1 MKIYSAAIDGLNL
14 TLTEIEADIMRGL
27 PMFNIVGMGDVS
39 IKEAR
44 ERIRSAL
51 KNSGYV
57 FPLNRKVVS
66 LSPASIKKQGS
77 HFDLPITLAMLAK
90 SNQIREKSTKPVFCA
105 GELKLDGTLR
115 SIHGALPLTHF
126 AYKRGFK
133 QIFIPWENKE
143 EASLIKGIDIYPIKN
158 IKELI
163 MHFEGRKEIKSFR
176 EKSISKF
183 ESKIQIDFE
192 EIKGHELPKRALEI
206 AISGKH
212 HILLTGPPGT
222 GKSMLAKAAQ
232 GIQPEL
238 SEQES
243 MNVSMIYSIAQKS
256 KAPIFI
262 RPFRHIHNTTTQVTL
277 LGGGNP
283 FKVGEATLAHKGI
296 LFLDEFAEFKR
307 PVIESLREP
316 LQDGVIRLGR
326 FGKTR
331 ILPAEFQLIAAM
343 NPCPCGYY
351 GDQYRNCQCT
361 PYNIRQYYKKISGPI
376 LDRIDIMAEVPR
388 LPKSI
393 LFKHSK
399 NESTEQ
405 IKKRVVKTLEIQQK
419 RGIFNNKL
427 QLKDFKLDKSAE
439 EFLKRVMEKL
449 QISPRSYLSILRVAR
464 TIADM
469 ERCDPILKDHIAE
482 AVQYKKDFI
491 Y

>member
-14 TLTEIEADIMRGL
+14 TLTEVEADISRGL
-27 PMFNIVGMGDVS
+27 PVFNIVGLGDIS

-51 KNSGYV
+51 KNSGYI

-66 LSPASIKKQGS
+66 LSPASVKKQGS
-77 HFDLPITLAMLAK
+77 HFDLPITLAMLSK
-90 SNQIREKSTKPVFCA
+90 SGQINSDSIDPVFCV

-115 SIHGALPLTHF
+115 AIPGTLPLAHF
-126 AYKRGFK
+126 ALKRRFK
-133 QIFIPWENKE
+133 RIFIPWDNRD
-143 EASLIKGIDIYPIKN
+143 EAAMIKGLEIYPIKN

-163 MHFEGRKEIKSFR
+163 MHFEGKKLLKPYSNSPKIPKSQNEI
-176 EKSISKF
+176 
-183 ESKIQIDFE
+183 IDFA
-192 EIKGHELPKRALEI
+192 EIKGHELPKRAIEI
-206 AISGKH
+206 AISGNH

-222 GKSMLAKAAQ
+222 GKSMLAKASQ
-232 GIQPEL
+232 GIQPLLNEKN
-238 SEQES
+238 S
-243 MNVSMIYSIAQKS
+243 MTVSMIYSITQK
-256 KAPIFI
+256 ATPPII
-262 RPFRHIHNTTTQVTL
+262 QRPFRHIHNTTTQATL

-283 FKVGEATLAHKGI
+283 FSVGEATLAHKGI

-307 PVIESLREP
+307 PTIESLREP

-331 ILPAEFQLIAAM
+331 ILPAQFQLIAAM

-351 GDQYRNCQCT
+351 GDQFKNCQCT

-376 LDRIDIMAEVPR
+376 LDRIDMITEVPR
-388 LPKSI
+388 LLKST
-393 LFKHSK
+393 LFKHSYS
-399 NESTEQ
+399 ESTKEIQ
-405 IKKRVVKTLEIQQK
+405 KRVVKTLELQHK
-419 RGIFNNKL
+419 RGILNNQL
-427 QLKDFKLDKSAE
+427 QIKDIK
-439 EFLKRVMEKL
+439 LKRPAEKFMKEVMEKL

-469 ERCDPILKDHIAE
+469 ERCTHIEKDHIAE